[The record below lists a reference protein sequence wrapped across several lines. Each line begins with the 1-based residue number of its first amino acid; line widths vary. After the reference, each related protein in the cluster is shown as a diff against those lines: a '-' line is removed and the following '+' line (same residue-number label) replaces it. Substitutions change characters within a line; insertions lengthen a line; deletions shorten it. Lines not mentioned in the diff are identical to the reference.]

1 MRQKIVQERFGANAT
16 KTGGALVAAHAN
28 ENAETRA
35 ATSHS
40 SQDNAGVVVA
50 ADKQAAAATASERSD
65 PCKLLRREGGSDE
78 VDGNG
83 SDDATDSDS
92 DFVASG
98 LEPQP
103 QQQMQ
108 ILVAPVRVQQQQH
121 LQQHSPQPRQQCMKR
136 KDRSSEVSHIPI

>member
-35 ATSHS
+35 AKSHC

-50 ADKQAAAATASERSD
+50 ADKQAAAATASERSS

-78 VDGNG
+78 VESKG
-83 SDDATDSDS
+83 SDDATESDS
-92 DFVASG
+92 DHVPSG
-98 LEPQP
+98 LDPQP
-103 QQQMQ
+103 QQQMRT
-108 ILVAPVRVQQQQH
+108 LFDPVRVQQRQH
-121 LQQHSPQPRQQCMKR
+121 PQQHSSQPGYGTKR